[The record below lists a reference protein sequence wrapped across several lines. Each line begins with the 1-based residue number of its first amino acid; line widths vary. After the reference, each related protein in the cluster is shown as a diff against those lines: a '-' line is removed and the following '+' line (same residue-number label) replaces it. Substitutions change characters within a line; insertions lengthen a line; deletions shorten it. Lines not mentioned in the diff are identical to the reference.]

1 MSSNGRTGVDTN
13 IGGTIEAEQHWA
25 MKGDVRLAVYRKRL
39 AGAGDQPILFLVH
52 GSSFGGQGGFDLDVP
67 GKPGYSFMEEFAR
80 RGFDV
85 WTMDFE
91 GYGRSSRTTSNSN
104 LSMAAEDLRAA
115 TDVVFERTGRRSA
128 MFYGSSSGA
137 LRAALFGEAHPQRV
151 ERVILD
157 AFVYTGEGAP
167 TLIKRRERLEEWRSS
182 HIRTVDRAFF
192 HSIFN
197 RDLPGTSEEGIADAL
212 ADYELALGDTM
223 PTGTYLDM
231 CANLPVVTPGRLTCP
246 VMIVRGEHDGIAT
259 EEDLLNYFAKLGTN
273 DRRFVVIP
281 GMAHVSYLSKNRAI
295 FFQAMEE
302 FLRPPPRGL

>member
-1 MSSNGRTGVDTN
+1 MDTN
-13 IGGTIEAEQHWA
+13 MGGTIEATDYWA
-25 MKGDVRLAVYRKRL
+25 QKGDVRLSVYRKRL

-52 GSSFGGQGGFDLDVP
+52 GSSFGGKSGFDLDVP
-67 GKPGYSFMEEFAR
+67 GKPGYSFMDEFAR

-91 GYGRSSRTTSNSN
+91 GYGRSSRTQSNSN
-104 LSMAAEDLRAA
+104 LSMAAEDLRAG
-115 TDVVFERTGRRSA
+115 TDVVFEVTGKKTA

-137 LRAALFGEAHPQRV
+137 LRAALFGEAYPDRV

-182 HIRTVDRAFF
+182 HVRKADRAFF

-212 ADYELALGDTM
+212 ADAELAQGDTL

-231 CANLPVVTPGRLTCP
+231 CANLPVVTPEKLRCP

-273 DRRFVVIP
+273 DRRFVMIP

-295 FFQAMEE
+295 FFQAMED
-302 FLRPPPRGL
+302 FLRPPARAM

>member
-1 MSSNGRTGVDTN
+1 MN
-13 IGGTIEAEQHWA
+13 IDRAKLGPVEAEEHWA
-25 MKGDVRLAVYRKRL
+25 QKGEVRLSLYRKRAAGL
-39 AGAGDQPILFLVH
+39 APDAPILFLVH
-52 GSSFGGQGGFDLDVP
+52 GSSFGGRAGFDLDVP
-67 GKPGYSFMEEFAR
+67 GKPGYSFMDAFAA

-91 GYGRSSRTTSNSN
+91 GYGRSSRTQSNSN
-104 LSMAAEDLRAA
+104 LSMAAADLRAG
-115 TDVVFERTGRRSA
+115 TDAMFAVTGRRSA

-137 LRAALFGEAHPQRV
+137 LRAALFGEAHPERV

-167 TLIKRRERLEEWRSS
+167 TLIKRRERLAEWRAS
-182 HIRTVDRAFF
+182 HVRTVDRAFF

-212 ADYELALGDTM
+212 ADAELALGTTM

-231 CANLPVVTPGRLTCP
+231 CANLPVVDPARLACP

-259 EEDLLNYFAKLGTN
+259 EADLLDYFGKLGTR

-281 GMAHVSYLSKNRAI
+281 GMAHVSYLSRNRAI
-295 FFQAMEE
+295 FFQAVEE
-302 FLRPPPRGL
+302 FLSPPPRAL

>member
-1 MSSNGRTGVDTN
+1 MDM
-13 IGGTIEAEQHWA
+13 IEAEEHWA
-25 MKGDVRLAVYRKRL
+25 RKGDVRLSVYRKRL
-39 AGAGDQPILFLVH
+39 AGAGERPILFLVH
-52 GSSFGGQGGFDLDVP
+52 GSSFGGKGGFDLDVP
-67 GKPGYSFMEEFAR
+67 GRPGYSFMDAFAR

-91 GYGRSSRTTSNSN
+91 GYGRSDRTASNSN
-104 LSMAAEDLRAA
+104 LSMAVDDLRAG
-115 TDVVFERTGRRSA
+115 TDVVFAATGKRSA

-137 LRAALFGEAHPQRV
+137 LRAALFGEAHPERV

-167 TLIKRRERLEEWRSS
+167 TLIKRRERLPEWRAS
-182 HIRTVDRAFF
+182 HVRKVDRAFF

-197 RDLPGTSEEGIADAL
+197 RDHPGTSEDGIADAL
-212 ADYELALGDTM
+212 ADAELALGDTM

-231 CANLPVVTPGRLTCP
+231 CANLPVVTPGKLTCP

-259 EEDLLNYFAKLGTN
+259 EADLLDYFAKLGTQ

-281 GMAHVSYLSKNRAI
+281 GMAHVSYLSKNRAV

-302 FLRPPPRGL
+302 FLRPPARGM

>member
-1 MSSNGRTGVDTN
+1 MDTGR
-13 IGGTIEAEQHWA
+13 IEAEEHWA
-25 MKGDVRLAVYRKRL
+25 RKGDVRLSVYRKRL
-39 AGAGDQPILFLVH
+39 AGAGEQPILFLVH
-52 GSSFGGQGGFDLDVP
+52 GSSFGGKGGFDLDVP
-67 GKPGYSFMEEFAR
+67 GRPGYSFMDAFAR

-91 GYGRSSRTTSNSN
+91 GYGRSDRTTSNSN
-104 LSMAAEDLRAA
+104 LSMAAEDLRAG
-115 TDVVFERTGRRSA
+115 TDVAFAATGKRSA

-137 LRAALFGEAHPQRV
+137 LRAALFAEAHPERV

-167 TLIKRRERLEEWRSS
+167 TLIRRRERLAEWRAS
-182 HIRTVDRAFF
+182 HVRKVDRAFF

-212 ADYELALGDTM
+212 ADAELALGDTM

-259 EEDLLNYFAKLGTN
+259 EADLLDYFAKLGTQ

-281 GMAHVSYLSKNRAI
+281 GMAHVSYLSKNRAV

-302 FLRPPPRGL
+302 FLRPPARGM